1 MKTNMMQL
9 SKFLDWSV
17 TGDGY
22 VGYATHNKNAHYTIQ
37 RDPKHEDY
45 ISVIA
50 DKFIGLQ
57 DCELVIS
64 EYVRNDN
71 NKRVLSLKTGSHPL
85 FTRIRERLYANNRRV
100 IDPHQLTTLDW
111 EAAAFLYMDDG
122 SLCVNNKE
130 SLITRLSTC
139 AYTYG
144 EQELLRKAFIEK
156 LGVVWNI
163 NRTGRNLWQL
173 NLAKASRDLWFD
185 NIRPYIVPS
194 YSYKLPEFLQKETS
208 RTDDDL
214 VYIARTDNR

>member
-1 MKTNMMQL
+1 MQL

-22 VGYATHNKNAHYTIQ
+22 VGYATHNKNAHYSIQ

-45 ISVIA
+45 LSVIA

-64 EYVRNDN
+64 TYIRADN
-71 NKRVLSLKTGSHPL
+71 NKMVMSLKTGSHPL
-85 FTRIRERLYANNRRV
+85 FTRIRERMYANNRRV

-122 SLCVNNKE
+122 SLCVNNKG

-173 NLAKASRDLWFD
+173 NIAKSSRERWFD

-194 YSYKLPEFLQKETS
+194 YQYKLPESLQKETP
-208 RTDDDL
+208 RTGDDL
-214 VYIARTDNR
+214 VYIAGTDNR